1 MVNKLNKK
9 SEKIVDYLL
18 QNRKKFLPL
27 AQYPNNYSIADQVK
41 DKFHIT
47 YSEAVHIVNDA
58 RLLRECFK

>member
-9 SEKIVDYLL
+9 SEKIIEYLL
-18 QNRKKFLPL
+18 ENWKEFEPL
-27 AQYPNNYSIADQVK
+27 AQYPYNYSIADQVK

-47 YSEAVHIVNDA
+47 YNKAVRIVKDA